1 MKIVCTLTNGR
12 TRSHKR
18 DFPAGDTYWKS
29 EIAHQIKNKNLRW
42 GVSDNR
48 M

>member
-1 MKIVCTLTNGR
+1 MEKLEAIKETFLLGI
-12 TRSHKR
+12 
-18 DFPAGDTYWKS
+18 YWKS

-42 GVSDNR
+42 GISDNR